1 MKTGRR
7 RKKEPADQPSPPQP
21 EPEPASKAAQPPPP
35 AAARPSVRKPSV
47 TGRPSPQPTRLRQAW
62 LLIVVALV
70 VFVCLALLLSRACQG
85 PATPTTYLPATADGS
100 WTTVVKVVA
109 PQTESM
115 ERWRSDCEADPLC
128 TVIPGTCE
136 VREREDRYTER
147 EVDDYDDYAYNIYY
161 EETEG
166 KLYEAAA
173 DDFVVTQLNERGD
186 WWEGDQHIIAE
197 EWLDTETCQY
207 TSYTVWITD
216 PQDED
221 YEIEVI
227 LSECEVWDHVIVME
241 RVGEQDELCQTENAG
256 DVVIQDTLMDRGS
269 GAAVEWPGA
278 VLPAGGRLEREFK
291 GVVTFRA
298 DGTKHAVDVT
308 DVDKYVRYL
317 TVPYYLG
324 IDEDGDVVDITD
336 TAP

>member
-7 RKKEPADQPSPPQP
+7 RKKAPADQPSPPQP
-21 EPEPASKAAQPPPP
+21 EPETASKAAQSLP
-35 AAARPSVRKPSV
+35 AALYPPVKKPSV
-47 TGRPSPQPTRLRQAW
+47 TRRPSPEPNRLRRAW
-62 LLIVVALV
+62 ILIVVALL
-70 VFVCLALLLSRACQG
+70 VFVCLALVLSRACQG
-85 PATPTTYLPATADGS
+85 PATPTTYLPATADGA

-115 ERWRSDCEADPLC
+115 ERWRSDCEADSLC
-128 TVIPGTCE
+128 TIIPGTCE
-136 VREREDRYTER
+136 VQEREDRYTEQK
-147 EVDDYDDYAYNIYY
+147 VDDYDDYAYSIYY

-173 DDFVVTQLNERGD
+173 DDFVVTQLNAKKD
-186 WWEGDQHIIAE
+186 WWDGDQHIIAE

-207 TSYTVWITD
+207 TNYTVWITD
-216 PQDED
+216 PQDEA

-241 RVGEQDELCQTENAG
+241 RVGEQDELCLTESAG
-256 DVVIQDTLMDRGS
+256 DVVVQDTFMDRGF

-278 VLPAGGRLEREFK
+278 VPPVGGRLEREFE
-291 GVVTFRA
+291 GVVTFRV
-298 DGTKHAVDVT
+298 DGTQHAVDVT
-308 DVDKYVRYL
+308 DVDEYVRYL
-317 TVPYYLG
+317 TVPHYLG
-324 IDEDGDVVDITD
+324 IDEDGDVVDLTD